1 MECKC
6 ILLRKRPS
14 CRFMHSLCKNENI
27 PMWGKHRCCITKEIA
42 IYPPYVDHYLTYM
55 YNIATIANVT
65 PLIIPIPCYE
75 EIFNFVIETFFIKGQ
90 NPVVL
95 LFK

>member
-6 ILLRKRPS
+6 ILLHKRPS
-14 CRFMHSLCKNENI
+14 CRFMHSLGKNENI
-27 PMWGKHRCCITKEIA
+27 PMWGKHRCRITKEIA
-42 IYPPYVDHYLTYM
+42 IYPPYVDHCLTYM

-75 EIFNFVIETFFIKGQ
+75 VIFNFVIATFFIKGR